1 MTVQRPRFAPLLEI
15 AAEARGQQWA
25 SELSGAITAASQAG
39 WAWERT
45 FIAAA
50 KLITDPEGHPR
61 NLLYEVRGDPTAS
74 RPGAWPPPEEWA
86 KAKAALATR
95 EPAAPGAG
103 AA

>member
-1 MTVQRPRFAPLLEI
+1 MTIQRPSFLPLLGI
-15 AAEARGQQWA
+15 AAEARGQEWA
-25 SELSGAITAASQAG
+25 DGLSGAITAASQAG
-39 WAWERT
+39 WPWQRT

-61 NLLYEVRGDPTAS
+61 NLLYEVRGTAVA
-74 RPGAWPPPEEWA
+74 RPGAWPPPDEWA

-95 EPAAPGAG
+95 EPARPEAG

>member
-1 MTVQRPRFAPLLEI
+1 MTIQRPRFAPLLEI

-25 SELSGAITAASQAG
+25 SDLSGAITAASQAG

-50 KLITDPEGHPR
+50 RLIPDPQGHPR
-61 NLLYEVRGDPTAS
+61 NLLCEVRGATVTQ
-74 RPGAWPPPEEWA
+74 PGVWPPPGEWA
-86 KAKAALATR
+86 EAKAALATR
-95 EPAAPGAG
+95 APAAG